1 MKSGYTIFNRHS
13 LFWKIYLSM
22 IVMLSLP
29 VLVFSV
35 HRFLTRAEI
44 QESRNSL
51 VQNLQWSAR
60 LLANQA
66 ERLPIAEIETWRR
79 NVQEDSGLELYI
91 DKGGEVIYPPDAHWV
106 QVYLSGELAPPPKGP
121 LTAEARSQSGG
132 TKVVVYLHPAVP
144 PPPGGP
150 FVRNVSFLIVAT
162 VGLIIAFLIVRS
174 FMKPLEELRKI
185 TGRLADGDFSARAGE
200 AVLAHGEE
208 IADLGASFN
217 WMAERVEN
225 VINVQKRLLVDISHE
240 IRSPLQRMDVA
251 LTLARDKTRSDSDQ
265 YLDRV
270 ELEIERINEMVDEL
284 LTLTRAETSE
294 KQPEPVRVDEILHAL
309 ALDAEFEGQI
319 QGKTITTRIEPV
331 TVAGDAS
338 LLKRALG
345 NVIYNAIRYAPPE
358 TKVEIESGCTPDGRS
373 AAITVRDFGQGVHE
387 DELDKIFLP
396 YYRTDTARERPQGGT
411 GLGLAITKRVVEGH
425 EGSVSASHTPGGG
438 LTVEIIIPLIPL
450 SS

>member
-1 MKSGYTIFNRHS
+1 MRRGYSILGRHS

-22 IVMLSLP
+22 IVVLCLP
-29 VLVFSV
+29 VFGLSV
-35 HRFLTRAEI
+35 HRFFTRTEAI
-44 QESRNSL
+44 ESRNAL
-51 VQNLQWSAR
+51 AQNLRWSAR
-60 LLANQA
+60 QLANQA
-66 ERLPIAEIETWRR
+66 DRLTDAELEGWMK
-79 NVQEDSGLELYI
+79 NVQEDSGLELLV
-91 DKGGEVIYPPDAHWV
+91 DKGGSVAHPADAPWMRA
-106 QVYLSGELAPPPKGP
+106 YLAGQLQPPPKGP
-121 LTAEARSQSGG
+121 ITETGLSQSGK
-132 TKVVVYLHPAVP
+132 TKVAVYLPPALP
-144 PPPGGP
+144 PPPGSP
-150 FVRNVSFLIVAT
+150 FIRNVAFLAVAM
-162 VGLIIAFLIVRS
+162 VGLFIAFLIVRS
-174 FMKPLEELRKI
+174 FVKPLEELRKI

-225 VINVQKRLLVDISHE
+225 VINAQKRLLVDISHE

-251 LTLARDKTRSDSDQ
+251 LTLARKTTGDDSER

-294 KQPEPVRVDEILHAL
+294 RLPEPVRVDEILHAL

-319 QGKTITTRIEPV
+319 QGKTITTRIQPA

-345 NVIYNAIRYAPPE
+345 NVIYNAVRYAPPE
-358 TKVEIESGCTPDGRS
+358 TKVEIESDNALDGGS
-373 AAITVRDFGQGVHE
+373 VVITVRDFGQGVRE
-387 DELDKIFLP
+387 EELGKIFLP

-411 GLGLAITKRVVEGH
+411 GLGLAITRRIVESH
-425 EGSVSASHTPGGG
+425 EGTVSASHTPGGG
-438 LTVEIIIPLIPL
+438 LTVEITIPL

>member
-1 MKSGYTIFNRHS
+1 MKSEYSILGRHS

-22 IVMLSLP
+22 IAMLCLP
-29 VLVFSV
+29 VLVFSI
-35 HRFLTRAEI
+35 HRFLTRTEVI
-44 QESRNSL
+44 ESRNSL

-66 ERLPIAEIETWRR
+66 EQLSMAEIETWRHD
-79 NVQEDSGLELYI
+79 VQEDSGLELYI
-91 DKGGEVIYPPDAHWV
+91 DKGGEVVYTRDAYWV
-106 QVYLSGELAPPPKGP
+106 QLYLSGKFEPPPKGP
-121 LTAEARSQSGG
+121 LTAAGRSLSGD
-132 TKVVVYLHPAVP
+132 TEVVVYLHPAVP

-162 VGLIIAFLIVRS
+162 VGLFIAFLIVRS
-174 FMKPLEELRKI
+174 FMKPLEELRKV

-251 LTLARDKTRSDSDQ
+251 LTLARKTTGSDSDR

-294 KQPEPVRVDEILHAL
+294 KQPEPVRIDEILHSL
-309 ALDAEFEGQI
+309 ALDAEFEGQL
-319 QGKTITTRIEPV
+319 QGKTIATRIEPA

-345 NVIYNAIRYAPPE
+345 NVIYNAVRYAPPE
-358 TKVEIESGCTPDGRS
+358 TKVEIESSNSLDGRS
-373 AAITVRDFGQGVHE
+373 AVITVRDFGQGVQD
-387 DELDKIFLP
+387 DELGKIFLP
-396 YYRTDTARERPQGGT
+396 YYRTDTARERPQGGN
-411 GLGLAITKRVVEGH
+411 GLGLAITKRIVESH
-425 EGSVSASHTPGGG
+425 DGSVSASHTPGGG
-438 LTVEIIIPLIPL
+438 LTVEIMISLTPFPA
-450 SS
+450 